1 MLGKVIMFNIV
12 IDIFKNIT
20 GIIKNLNLTKE
31 QAVIAICIIISVGS
45 IWVAS
50 HYKNETSNLAITLED
65 KELDLKEANENAK
78 VAVSLEKYKKL
89 EKNYNSTT
97 RELANL
103 YKKYTDLIG
112 SGTTYTKIMEGL
124 GDINN
129 TQDICD
135 AWVRLY
141 GLHIC
146 E

>member
-1 MLGKVIMFNIV
+1 MVNI
-12 IDIFKNIT
+12 IIGIFKDFT

-31 QAVIAICIIISVGS
+31 QAIIVICIIISIGS
-45 IWVAS
+45 IWAAS
-50 HYKNETSNLAITLED
+50 HYKNEASSLAITLED
-65 KELDLKEANENAK
+65 RELDLQEAKENAK

-103 YKKYTDLIG
+103 YKSYTDLLG
-112 SGTTYTKIMEGL
+112 SGTTYTEVMEGL
-124 GDINN
+124 GEINT
-129 TQDICD
+129 TQDVCD